1 MRKVLPVAILFVVAL
16 LITADFF
23 LEVPLLNNA
32 AKDVRTWVTIIANI
46 ALGLGGVNLL
56 LIHGKRIGQRK
67 SEWYNSIIFF
77 LLLIVTVG
85 VGILWSTNH
94 SIYRFLFDNIRV
106 PISATLFATAAFQIA
121 SASYRTFRVR
131 NLEAALL
138 LVTGILVMLGK
149 VPLGEMIH
157 SQFPTLAQWILD
169 VWNTAAQR
177 GILISTSVGLI
188 AISLR
193 VILGLERGHF
203 GAAE

>member
-1 MRKVLPVAILFVVAL
+1 MRKGLPVAILFVVGV

-23 LEVPLLNNA
+23 LKIPLLNSSA
-32 AKDVRTWVTIIANI
+32 RDIRTWVTIIANM

-56 LIHGKRIGQRK
+56 LIHGKRIQQRR
-67 SEWYNSIIFF
+67 SEWHNSVIFIG
-77 LLLIVTVG
+77 LLLMMIVI
-85 VGILWSTNH
+85 GIGRSTNH
-94 SIYRFLFDNIRV
+94 PIYKFVFDYVRV
-106 PISATLFATAAFQIA
+106 PISSTLFATAAFQIA

-131 NLEAALL
+131 NVEAALL
-138 LVTGILVMLGK
+138 LATGILVMLGK

-157 SQFPTLAQWILD
+157 PQFPNFAQWILD

-177 GILISTSVGLI
+177 GILISTAIGLI